1 MVDRDG
7 SLERSPGHVL
17 TETGWKQ
24 LAEGDASHD
33 DQHQGRGRG
42 CGVSDEAA
50 ETDPDDGDE
59 ADRQGAEDH
68 RPEDAGMSEGHLEVL
83 GGEDPLSELRS

>member
-7 SLERSPGHVL
+7 GLERGPGHVL
-17 TETGWKQ
+17 TKAGRKQ
-24 LAEGDASHD
+24 LAERDASHD
-33 DQHQGRGRG
+33 DQHQCCGRC

-59 ADRQGAEDH
+59 AHRQGTEDH
-68 RPEDAGMSEGHLEVL
+68 RLEDAGMSRRTL
-83 GGEDPLSELRS
+83 GGACR